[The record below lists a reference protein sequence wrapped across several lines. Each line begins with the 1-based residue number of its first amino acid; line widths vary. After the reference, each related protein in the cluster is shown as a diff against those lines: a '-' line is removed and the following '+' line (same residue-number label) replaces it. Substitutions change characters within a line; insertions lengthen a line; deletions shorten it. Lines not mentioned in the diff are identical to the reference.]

1 MFRARVIP
9 TLLINERSLIKTIK
23 FDNPRYLGDPINAI
37 KIFNEKSV
45 DEIAIFDYL
54 APRKN
59 LDPDF
64 EFIRQLSEECFM
76 PFAYGGGINSLEKIE
91 RIIKNGAEKV
101 IINSASLNSVFIKE
115 AVDHF
120 GSQSIIASVD
130 VKKKLFGGYDTFTNA
145 GSISLGINPI
155 EHSKNLE
162 DLGVGEIL
170 LTSIDH
176 EGMMNGYDLKLIALV
191 SAVLKIPLIANGGA
205 GDLKHIT
212 EAITS
217 GANSIAAGSLFA
229 YYGKHKAVLINYPSQ
244 TEIDKLL
251 ENL

>member
-1 MFRARVIP
+1 MLRARIIP
-9 TLLINERSLIKTIK
+9 TLLISERSLIKTTK

-37 KIFNEKSV
+37 KIFNEKGV

-54 APRKN
+54 VPRKN
-59 LDPDF
+59 LEPDF
-64 EFIRQLSEECFM
+64 EFIRHLSEECFM
-76 PFAYGGGINSLEKIE
+76 PFAYGGGINSLKNIE

-101 IINSASLNSVFIKE
+101 IINSAILNTDFITE
-115 AVDHF
+115 AVNHF

-130 VKKKLFGGYDTFTNA
+130 VKKKLFGGYDTFIKA
-145 GSISLGINPI
+145 GSISLGINPM
-155 EHSKNLE
+155 ELSKYLE

-176 EGMMNGYDLKLIALV
+176 EGMMNGYDLNLIAQV

-205 GDLKHIT
+205 GDLRHFKD
-212 EAITS
+212 AIYT
-217 GANSIAAGSLFA
+217 GADSIAAGSIFA
-229 YYGKHKAVLINYPSQ
+229 YYGKYKAVLINYPSQ
-244 TEIDKLL
+244 NEIDKLL